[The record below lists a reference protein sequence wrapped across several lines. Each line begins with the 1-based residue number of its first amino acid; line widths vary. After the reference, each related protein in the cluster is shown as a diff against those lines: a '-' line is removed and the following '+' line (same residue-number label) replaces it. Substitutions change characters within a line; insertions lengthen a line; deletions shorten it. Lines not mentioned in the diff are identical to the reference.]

1 MTRYHEKVFDYG
13 AAALDRC
20 LEGVT
25 VPVIVHLCYGY
36 PGGAALQHQYTYPEL
51 LDRLM
56 ETRIAGFTVEF
67 ARSTFDPAVL
77 KPYRDRLFMFGCIDP
92 GDTPVRIAG
101 ALNYLDPSRVL
112 LSPDCGLMTI
122 SRELARA
129 KLAVMVAAARD
140 LRRVL

>member
-36 PGGAALQHQYTYPEL
+36 PGGASLQHQYTYPEL

-56 ETRIAGFTVEF
+56 RDAHRRLHGRVRAQRPTIP
-67 ARSTFDPAVL
+67 RS
-77 KPYRDRLFMFGCIDP
+77 
-92 GDTPVRIAG
+92 
-101 ALNYLDPSRVL
+101 
-112 LSPDCGLMTI
+112 
-122 SRELARA
+122 
-129 KLAVMVAAARD
+129 
-140 LRRVL
+140 